1 MLTMKDFSDK
11 AVGVPATKATY
22 GERIKALRMAE
33 GMSRYELAKRISLSD
48 RFIRLIETGE
58 RNPSEYTLKKITY
71 IFSITLD
78 YFYDTTIS
86 KKELDD
92 ICSFEKIYKK
102 YEIKN
107 AMRIN
112 KIIEEITDLVDNG
125 ELSKNEKDDLAEQM
139 ELLLLRMRIGSQE
152 K

>member
-1 MLTMKDFSDK
+1 MLITQEFLDK

-22 GERIKALRMAE
+22 GEKIKALRMAE
-33 GMSRYELAKRISLSD
+33 GMSRSELAKRISLSD
-48 RFIRLIETGE
+48 RSIRFIEIGD
-58 RNPSEYTLKKITY
+58 RNPGEYTLKKIAY
-71 IFSITLD
+71 VFSITMD
-78 YFYDTTIS
+78 YFYDIS
-86 KKELDD
+86 ISRKELDD
-92 ICSFEKIYKK
+92 ICSFEKIHKK
-102 YEIKN
+102 YEIN
-107 AMRIN
+107 NTMRIN

>member
-1 MLTMKDFSDK
+1 MLITQEFSDK
-11 AVGVPATKATY
+11 AVGVPATRATY
-22 GERIKALRMAE
+22 GEKIKALRMAE
-33 GMSRYELAKRISLSD
+33 GMSRSELAKRISLSD
-48 RFIRLIETGE
+48 RAIRFIETGD
-58 RNPSEYTLKKITY
+58 RKPSEYTLKKITY
-71 IFSITLD
+71 IFSITMD

-92 ICSFEKIYKK
+92 ICSFEEIHKK
-102 YEIKN
+102 YEIN
-107 AMRIN
+107 NTMRIN